1 MSCET
6 FSKDDGDHL
15 IGLRE
20 MSLHLNSTGPPG
32 QEQVVNIDRV
42 NCLIFNPEIESIGER
57 FLSMNASLEIVVV
70 IRSAIALHRNELR
83 ISPCIQ

>member
-20 MSLHLNSTGPPG
+20 MSLHLNSTGTLG
-32 QEQVVNIDRV
+32 KNK
-42 NCLIFNPEIESIGER
+42 
-57 FLSMNASLEIVVV
+57 
-70 IRSAIALHRNELR
+70 
-83 ISPCIQ
+83 

>member
-1 MSCET
+1 MRDFLKRRRRSSDWSERDVPT
-6 FSKDDGDHL
+6 FKQYWS
-15 IGLRE
+15 
-20 MSLHLNSTGPPG
+20 PG

-70 IRSAIALHRNELR
+70 IRSAIALHRNELLR
-83 ISPCIQ
+83 MSPCIQ